1 MVNLQ
6 LRLDELEAGQ
16 QGTITKI
23 VGDLGVRRRIMAMG
37 VVRGAR
43 IRVVRSAP
51 LGDPIEFEL
60 KDYNL
65 SLRKNEARNVYV
77 EVNK

>member
-1 MVNLQ
+1 LQ
-6 LRLDELEAGQ
+6 LRLNELEIGQ
-16 QGTITKI
+16 QGTIVRI
-23 VGDLGVRRRIMAMG
+23 AGDLAVRRRIMAMG

-65 SLRKNEARNVYV
+65 SLRKDEAQNIYV
-77 EVNK
+77 EVNR